1 MRLMRLQYIYILVLV
16 IGVVVVAAVTVEV
29 AAVTVEVAAV
39 TVEVA
44 VWYRGIVTEAWFI
57 YKSTSVL

>member
-29 AAVTVEVAAV
+29 AAVTVEVA
-39 TVEVA
+39 

>member
-16 IGVVVVAAVTVEV
+16 IGVVVVV

>member
-16 IGVVVVAAVTVEV
+16 IGVVVV
-29 AAVTVEVAAV
+29 VAAV